1 MPYFFI
7 WGLRDFFIKF
17 RFERFT
23 TWLSNKKYFALKE
36 HIALREPLVLKEQFA
51 QKENFSLRKYY
62 AKKEHW
68 RHCVFSVFLVCCL
81 YQQISKLCLRK
92 FLIWVWVISYEI
104 YVGEIHIMAF
114 RKVIG
119 KQNIL
124 H

>member
-7 WGLRDFFIKF
+7 WGLRDF
-17 RFERFT
+17 
-23 TWLSNKKYFALKE
+23 LSNLGLRDLQHDYQIKKYFALKE

>member
-1 MPYFFI
+1 MTI
-7 WGLRDFFIKF
+7 N
-17 RFERFT
+17 
-23 TWLSNKKYFALKE
+23 SKKYFALKE
-36 HIALREPLVLKEQFA
+36 HIALREHLVLKEQFA
-51 QKENFSLRKYY
+51 LKEKFGLKENFSLRKYY

-81 YQQISKLCLRK
+81 YQQTSKLCLRK
-92 FLIWVWVISYEI
+92 FLIWIGVISSEI